1 MSDPSSRLAERAE
14 RLARYYD
21 LDFLDVSYDAELY
34 QQLAHETGGP
44 VLELGVGSGR
54 LGIPLALAGHEVVG
68 IDAEPAMLERA
79 RIRWQELRGD
89 ADPDRL
95 QLERADFATFSSRR
109 RFGLALMAVN
119 TFLLAA
125 GDGERLAILATMRR
139 HLRDD
144 GVAAI
149 EVGTPDE
156 AELDRYDRRLQLEWL
171 REDPETDDEVSKSIS
186 AHHDPDEGTLELTQV
201 YEWTPRAGGPLG
213 RVTTTDVLH
222 LLPAQHLREL
232 ALEAGFAS
240 AALWG
245 DHLLTPYDVGSQRAI
260 LVARLV

>member
-1 MSDPSSRLAERAE
+1 MTGSAARVDEQAE

-44 VLELGVGSGR
+44 VLEMGVGSGR

-68 IDAEPAMLERA
+68 IDLEPAMLERA
-79 RIRWQELRGD
+79 RARWQQLRGD
-89 ADPDRL
+89 AVPGRL
-95 QLERADFATFSSRR
+95 LLERADFAAFRSSR
-109 RFGLALMAVN
+109 RFGLVLMAVN

-125 GDGERLAILATMRR
+125 NDVERKAILATMRR
-139 HLRDD
+139 HLRRD

-171 REDPETDDEVSKSIS
+171 REDPETGEEVSKTIS

-201 YEWTPRAGGPLG
+201 YEWTPRGGGPLG
-213 RVTTTDVLH
+213 RVTTRDVLH
-222 LLPAQHLREL
+222 LLPAHRLREL

-240 AALWG
+240 ADLWG
-245 DHLLTPYDVGSQRAI
+245 DHLLTPHGAGSHRAI